1 MKALPSYIKDTSQLI
16 NELKEI
22 SIESNTLLVTIN
34 VKSLCTCIPHQEGI
48 AACREALDST
58 LESNLERPDTSVLIC
73 LLEIVLK
80 NNTFEFDNKF
90 YKQLQGTAVET
101 KLAPAYANLFMGKLE
116 HEILSHAPYKPLLYK
131 RYIDDILILWP
142 HSELEL
148 NNFLLAMNSFHP
160 SIKFASERSY
170 QKINFL
176 DINIYKSPRSIISNK
191 LEVETY
197 IKPTNRQAYIHAMSF
212 HPPGVSKGVTLGEMK
227 RYLCTNSCVYTFN
240 NFKANTKLIFEEEVT
255 LRIRGYSST
264 FINHFTD
271 KVKFSD
277 RSFELKKKTKKQLSR
292 IPFITR
298 FTPSAPVAIKIIKK
312 YWSYLKQLHYFRYK
326 KISNPMP
333 YFKTNKNIKSI
344 LVRARLPS
352 LACHTEA
359 SLLNQFTLEY
369 TSLPTS

>member
-1 MKALPSYIKDTSQLI
+1 M
-16 NELKEI
+16 
-22 SIESNTLLVTIN
+22 
-34 VKSLCTCIPHQEGI
+34 
-48 AACREALDST
+48 
-58 LESNLERPDTSVLIC
+58 LIC

-131 RYIDDILILWP
+131 HYIDDILILWP

-160 SIKFASERSY
+160 SIKFASERSC

-176 DINIYKSPRSIISNK
+176 DINIYKSPRTIISKK

-197 IKPTNRQAYIHAMSF
+197 IKPTNRQAYIHAKSF
-212 HPPGVSKGVTLGEMK
+212 HTPGVSKGVALGEMK
-227 RYLCTNSCVYTFN
+227 RYLCTNSCVNTFN
-240 NFKANTKLIFEEEVT
+240 NFKAKHKIN
-255 LRIRGYSST
+255 LRRRGYSST
-264 FINHFTD
+264 FINHFTG
-271 KVKFSD
+271 KVKFWD

-298 FTPSAPVAIKIIKK
+298 FTPSAPVAMKIIKK
-312 YWSYLKQLHYFRYK
+312 YWPYLKQVHHFRYK
-326 KISNPMP
+326 KIPNPMLS
-333 YFKTNKNIKSI
+333 FKTNKNIKSF

-352 LACHTEA
+352 VDCHTEA
-359 SLLNQFTLEY
+359 SPLNQFTLEY